1 MAIIIDGK
9 KTSADIKA
17 ELAVETEGFKKE
29 NGFVPGLAVI
39 IVGNDPASEV
49 YVRNKCRAC
58 ETIGF
63 YSEKYEMPENTSE
76 DELIAL
82 IEKLNCDDK
91 IHGIL
96 VQLPLPRH
104 IDVEKVLLAIKPHK
118 DVDAFHPYNTGKIM
132 QGKYDFL
139 PCTPAGVMELLKR
152 YNVNIKGKHC
162 VVIGRSDIVGK
173 PMAMLLLQ
181 ADGTV
186 TICHSKTVG
195 LADICRSA
203 DIIVAA
209 VGRADFVTADMV
221 KEGAVVIDVGINRKP
236 DGKLTGDVDFNSV
249 KEKASFITPVP
260 GGVGPMTITMLLA
273 NTLTAAQKQ
282 VKNY

>member
-104 IDVEKVLLAIKPHK
+104 IDVEKVLLTIKPHK

-221 KEGAVVIDVGINRKP
+221 KEGAVVVDVGINRRP
-236 DGKLTGDVDFNSV
+236 DGKLCGDVKYDEV
-249 KEKASFITPVP
+249 EPKASYITPVP
-260 GGVGPMTITMLLA
+260 GGVGPMTIAMLMK
-273 NTLTAAQKQ
+273 NTLTAAK
-282 VKNY
+282 KTLK